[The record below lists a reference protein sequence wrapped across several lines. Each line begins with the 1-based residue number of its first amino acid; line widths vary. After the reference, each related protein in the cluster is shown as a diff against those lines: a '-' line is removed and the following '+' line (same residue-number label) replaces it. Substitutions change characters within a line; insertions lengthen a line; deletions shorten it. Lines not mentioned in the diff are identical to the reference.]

1 VSDNKL
7 FFILQRATMSLVQTI
22 LSRLEAVLF
31 APHRSAQK
39 SRSRHGLITILQWIY
54 LAVQKSRD
62 DELVFKAYSLT
73 FIAALSIVPILA
85 LTFSI
90 AKGFGMDEALR
101 SLLME
106 RATGVQPEVL
116 DRIFEYVRNTNVKT
130 LGTIGLLAALY
141 TAIKAAG
148 SMEAVFNQIWRV
160 SVHRSFF
167 RKFSDYLSVIAI
179 CPLLVL
185 AATGLTA
192 SLKSTT
198 LGQTILGMQ
207 YIGDFIRFLLSLGSY
222 FSLWIA
228 FTLIYVFLPN
238 TRVRIT
244 YAMAGGVVAGTLWS
258 VVQAVYIGFQVGISK
273 YNAIYGTFASLP
285 LFLMWLYLSSAI
297 LLFGAELSWAVGGLK
312 SAHHRTKTKETLS
325 VIMEEMAV
333 KIMVLFAL
341 KFQQGAPPLT
351 EKDLVSHLRAD
362 ASLVASILERLHNKN
377 LVAALISQP
386 QAFQLARA
394 AERITLKDV
403 VAAVQET
410 ERYYS
415 PLNGERLKDA
425 VCRPLW
431 EARERC
437 AQALSQTTIQDL
449 LSLQDT
455 VSESRNVR

>member
-1 VSDNKL
+1 
-7 FFILQRATMSLVQTI
+7 MSLVQTI
-22 LSRLEAVLF
+22 LDHLEAVLF
-31 APHRSAQK
+31 PPYQSAEK
-39 SRSRHGLITILQWIY
+39 SRIKHWLMTILQWLY
-54 LAVQKSRD
+54 VAVQKSRA
-62 DELVFKAYSLT
+62 DELLFRAYGLT
-73 FIAALSIVPILA
+73 FIATLSIVPLLA

-106 RATGVQPEVL
+106 RATGVNPEVL

-130 LGTIGLLAALY
+130 LGTIGLLTALY
-141 TAIKAAG
+141 AAIKAVG
-148 SMEAVFNQIWRV
+148 SMEAVFNHIWRV

-207 YIGDFIRFLLSLGSY
+207 YVGDFIRHLLSLGSY

-238 TRVRIT
+238 TRVRLT

-258 VVQAVYIGFQVGISK
+258 VVQAVYIGFQVGVSK

-312 SAHHRTKTKETLS
+312 SAQQRTKTKETHS
-325 VIMEEMAV
+325 VIKEEMAV
-333 KIMVLFAL
+333 KIMALLAL

-351 EKDLVSHLRAD
+351 EEDLANQLQVD
-362 ASLVASILERLHNKN
+362 ASLVASILKRLQNNN

-386 QAFQLARA
+386 QTFQLARA

-403 VAAVQET
+403 VAAVQEL
-410 ERYYS
+410 EGSYS
-415 PLNGERLKDA
+415 SVKGEGLEDE

-431 EARERC
+431 EAREQL
-437 AQALSQTTIQDL
+437 AQILSQTTIRDL

-455 VSESRNVR
+455 VSESKNVS

>member
-1 VSDNKL
+1 
-7 FFILQRATMSLVQTI
+7 MSLVQTI
-22 LSRLEAVLF
+22 LGRLAGLLFPPLRPAETPRIKSWLRTFLQWLYVAVE
-31 APHRSAQK
+31 K
-39 SRSRHGLITILQWIY
+39 SRT
-54 LAVQKSRD
+54 
-62 DELVFKAYSLT
+62 DELLFRAYGLT
-73 FIAALSIVPILA
+73 FIAALSIVPMLA

-106 RATGVQPEVL
+106 RATGIQPEVL

-130 LGTIGLLAALY
+130 LGTLGLLAALY
-141 TAIKAAG
+141 AAIKAAG
-148 SMEAVFNQIWRV
+148 SIEAVFNHIWRV

-207 YIGDFIRFLLSLGSY
+207 YVGDFVRHLLSFGSY

-238 TRVRIT
+238 TRVPLTHAI
-244 YAMAGGVVAGTLWS
+244 AGGVVAGTLWS
-258 VVQAVYIGFQVGISK
+258 AAQAVYIGFQVGVSK

-312 SAHHRTKTKETLS
+312 STQQGAIAKEPPSL
-325 VIMEEMAV
+325 IKEEMAV
-333 KIMVLFAL
+333 KIMAFIAF
-341 KFQQGAPPLT
+341 KFHKGEPPPT
-351 EKDLVSHLRAD
+351 EEDLASHLKSD
-362 ASLVASILERLHNKN
+362 ALLVGAIVERLRKKN
-377 LVAALISQP
+377 LVAELINPP
-386 QAFQLARA
+386 QTFQLARA
-394 AERITLKDV
+394 AERITLDEV
-403 VAAVQET
+403 VAAVREG
-410 ERYYS
+410 EGNYS
-415 PLNGERLKDA
+415 SIKEEGMKDE
-425 VCRPLW
+425 VIRPLF
-431 EARERC
+431 EAREQFARR
-437 AQALSQTTIQDL
+437 LSQTTVLDL
-449 LSLQDT
+449 LSLQDAPK
-455 VSESRNVR
+455 